1 MAILRTLGLA
11 ILCFMVSLAVS
22 ADPAFSKPKH
32 GKWEK
37 QKQEY
42 DDEYDGKRNG
52 KSHHKKHKKAHHS
65 HDQYDC
71 DYLPPGLAK
80 NGKMPPGLARQGK
93 TPPGWA
99 KKCQPVYRA
108 DDRSNRD
115 PGYHMESD
123 RYPCRNTAGVLSGMG
138 SDKNKSIAGT
148 TAAGAVVGGSVGSA
162 TGDTAMGAILGGVV
176 GGILG
181 AKAGSNKDR
190 ERTSQRQR
198 TASRGD
204 C

>member
-11 ILCFMVSLAVS
+11 MLCLMVSLAVS

-42 DDEYDGKRNG
+42 DDERHG
-52 KSHHKKHKKAHHS
+52 KSHHKNHKKAHRS
-65 HDQYDC
+65 HNNYDC
-71 DYLPPGLAK
+71 DHLPPGLAK

-99 KKCQPVYRA
+99 KKCKPVYRA

-115 PGYHMESD
+115 PGYHMEPD
-123 RYPCRNTAGVLSGMG
+123 RSPCRKIAGILPGMD
-138 SDKNKSIAGT
+138 SERNKTIAGT

-162 TGDTAMGAILGGVV
+162 TGDTEMGAILGGVV

-181 AKAGSNKDR
+181 AKAGSNKDQ
-190 ERTSQRQR
+190 ERTRQRQR
-198 TASRGD
+198 TASLGD